1 MDNKILDQINKQMNF
16 ELESAY
22 IYAAMEAWFENED
35 WGGFAHFMKKQA
47 GEEVEHAQKMIGYL
61 QERGYAVEY
70 DAIPKPKNDYGS
82 IEEIFQA
89 AYDHEKEVTKRCND
103 IYMAAKEAKDNASE
117 IFMQWYVMEQ
127 VEEEATFDAIMTRL
141 ERIAGS
147 SSGLYIYNGEMYRR
161 D

>member
-127 VEEEATFDAIMTRL
+127 LEEEATFDAIMTRL